1 MRVLDV
7 IEKGWKDNKR
17 NRKTGNNTF
26 FYRCEEDKFYSYNKE
41 IASIDR
47 FGETMTLIGMTA
59 EFDNSYRQELED
71 ALDRVKQL
79 DIIVRDM
86 KAFHYQPINDDYSDS
101 DIDEPD
107 ELSGETYISQAQP
120 TNELE
125 GEFDRV
131 SEG

>member
-59 EFDNSYRQELED
+59 EFDN
-71 ALDRVKQL
+71 
-79 DIIVRDM
+79 
-86 KAFHYQPINDDYSDS
+86 FYSNTTS
-101 DIDEPD
+101 AHFGKIRRYCIDNA
-107 ELSGETYISQAQP
+107 I
-120 TNELE
+120 
-125 GEFDRV
+125 
-131 SEG
+131 